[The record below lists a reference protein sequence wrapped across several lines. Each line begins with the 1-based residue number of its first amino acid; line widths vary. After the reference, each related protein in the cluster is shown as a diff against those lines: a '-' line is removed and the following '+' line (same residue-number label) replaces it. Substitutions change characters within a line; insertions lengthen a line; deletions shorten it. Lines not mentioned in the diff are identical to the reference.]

1 MVGSGNETSGI
12 VGSGNETSGM
22 VGSGNE
28 TSGKALSDLK
38 TPVVVFL
45 LLYQFGLFD
54 RRDGITS
61 WWFMWVCLA

>member
-1 MVGSGNETSGI
+1 M

-54 RRDGITS
+54 RRDGITWCVS
-61 WWFMWVCLA
+61 LD